1 MVSILLLER
10 PRSRARFDLVQ
21 VPTELRV
28 RLRGPPSAAEP
39 PATRENHGQGVF
51 TLLFYTALS
60 AQMWPFRAETPI
72 FQCRQSCLS
81 AVL

>member
-28 RLRGPPSAAEP
+28 RLRGPPSAADLP
-39 PATRENHGQGVF
+39 LCGKTNGLGAF

-60 AQMWPFRAETPI
+60 ARMQPRRAETPI
-72 FQCRQSCLS
+72 FRGRERCLS